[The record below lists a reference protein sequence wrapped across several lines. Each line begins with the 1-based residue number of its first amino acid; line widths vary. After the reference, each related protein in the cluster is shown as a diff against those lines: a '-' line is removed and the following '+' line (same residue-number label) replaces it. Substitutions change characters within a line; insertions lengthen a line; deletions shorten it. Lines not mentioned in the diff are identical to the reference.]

1 MILLYFNDFEPNIL
15 IEDAVTTK
23 KGQTLIIIDHV
34 KFAKDAIITKKG
46 QTLIVKDH
54 VKFAKDAVTTKK
66 GRTLI
71 VKDHVKFA
79 VELATQ
85 RKQKDTDSE
94 VKALR
99 KATRIVRRVLL
110 KYKESHSTHFKD
122 CQI

>member
-15 IEDAVTTK
+15 IEDAVT
-23 KGQTLIIIDHV
+23 
-34 KFAKDAIITKKG
+34 TKKG